1 MADRCDS
8 IDMIYLRNFL
18 HLFGFEKQR
27 VIVARL
33 GRLLAPRASSMDFGR
48 NISAEQGGPFIIG
61 SLRWDM

>member
-1 MADRCDS
+1 M
-8 IDMIYLRNFL
+8 